1 MDAWRCLK
9 ITSKDGDTFTYT
21 LERVTGEPEVEI
33 KTVEGRDGML
43 QVNAFYDD
51 NLSGSNPTAAE
62 CRASVISQ
70 GGGDRVPS
78 TPLLAWLV
86 TRFGIAQA
94 WKRVASRL
102 PRVPSSI
109 GLPSAGGLTP

>member
-43 QVNAFYDD
+43 QVNAYYDD
-51 NLSGSNPTAAE
+51 DLKRLEPN
-62 CRASVISQ
+62 
-70 GGGDRVPS
+70 GG
-78 TPLLAWLV
+78 
-86 TRFGIAQA
+86 
-94 WKRVASRL
+94 
-102 PRVPSSI
+102 
-109 GLPSAGGLTP
+109 